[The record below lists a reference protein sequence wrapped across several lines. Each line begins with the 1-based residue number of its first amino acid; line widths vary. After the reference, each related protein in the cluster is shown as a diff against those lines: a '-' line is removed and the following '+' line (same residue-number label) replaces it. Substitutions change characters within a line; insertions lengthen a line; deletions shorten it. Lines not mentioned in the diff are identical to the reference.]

1 MKKGSKGKE
10 ELEIG
15 VCDNAVDILKQV
27 IEFLQVFLPETLAKR
42 LVAIVLLGIGISVK
56 RAVELT
62 GLCER
67 SLWSLKKKMQSA
79 TMSELLVIKSGSG
92 RKRKTVDIEEQ
103 ILAEVESNNYHT
115 RQQIVDMV
123 EEKFHVN
130 ISRSSVGRLLKNT
143 ASNG

>member
-1 MKKGSKGKE
+1 MKKGSKGRE

-27 IEFLQVFLPETLAKR
+27 IEFLQLFLPKTLAKR

-56 RAVELT
+56 SAVDLT

-79 TMSELLVIKSGSG
+79 RVSELLVIKSGSG
-92 RKRKTVDIEEQ
+92 RKRKTVGIEEQ

-130 ISRSSVGRLLKNT
+130 ISRSSVGRL
-143 ASNG
+143 